1 MNGALSSTFTSFPFL
16 LFFSSSLSLFY
27 SLPPFSSSLLFPVC
41 SFLSPPSLSSFLI
54 IFLPSFLFPSFP
66 FLFPIFPLLPSLL
79 PYLLLSSPSLPLP
92 SLLVIFDG
100 TKRGAQFLSLSLS
113 LSSYTIFFSLHDSS
127 RHTPSSLLAIFPSP
141 FHFFSS
147 PHNSL
152 PSSPLYTSPI
162 VIATTIATKIV
173 TTHSRTKQ
181 NKFISP

>member
-41 SFLSPPSLSSFLI
+41 SLLSPPSLSSFLI

-113 LSSYTIFFSLHDSS
+113 LVLHHLLLSSRFLSSYSLLSSRNFSLPFSFLLLSS
-127 RHTPSSLLAIFPSP
+127 QF
-141 FHFFSS
+141 
-147 PHNSL
+147 L